1 MAQAGEDVWK
11 HFGFTGNPLDPRA
24 LGISDTDRQ
33 LLVGRDAE
41 LRQSMVLSSN
51 FQGVVI
57 VEGNIGVGK
66 TSFVNSV
73 QHDLAG
79 KGFLPSYQ
87 TIEVGE
93 STDPSS
99 LILSSLS
106 NLVYSIEKAHGS
118 NACMKDNSLKQG
130 KQLVTTTM
138 SGGWGGQLT
147 VFGFGGGLQ
156 KQQTVTPPP
165 APVLATMT
173 QQLDA
178 WMNAARQRYSCK
190 SGIIVVNNFDRL
202 ADQELVEIL
211 NRSRDLVLLRPN
223 ILWVLVGK
231 IGMFSTLETQARRV
245 SEIMTGQPVV
255 LNPLPLSEVHKAIEV
270 RVKKFAI
277 SSKAEL
283 PVERK
288 FVDLLYAVS
297 GGEMRFIF
305 KRLTDIVYEVSS
317 HLPSVET
324 VPTDLAMKIVREL
337 AERRLA
343 ALPLTKGDHSIL
355 RKMVESPFRIR
366 DYAKFKL
373 PSQQGLSKRVRR
385 LVKMELLQSQRIS
398 AKNVVY
404 RTVADVNIAY
414 STPA

>member
-1 MAQAGEDVWK
+1 MAQASEDVWK
-11 HFGFTGNPLDPRA
+11 HFGFCGNPLDPQP

-51 FQGVVI
+51 FHGVVI

-73 QHDLAG
+73 QHDLSK

-93 STDPSS
+93 STEPST

-106 NLVYSIEKAHGS
+106 NLVYSIEKVHGS
-118 NACMKDNSLKQG
+118 NACMKDSSLKQG
-130 KQLVTTTM
+130 KQLVATTM

-147 VFGFGGGLQ
+147 VLGFGGGLQ

-173 QQLDA
+173 QQFDA
-178 WMNAARQRYSCK
+178 WMNAARQKYSCK

-202 ADQELVEIL
+202 VDQELVEIL

-245 SEIMTGQPVV
+245 SEIVTGQPIV
-255 LNPLPLSEVHKAIEV
+255 LNPLQLSEVRKAIDV

-283 PVERK
+283 PVEKK
-288 FVDLLYAVS
+288 FVDILYAVS

-317 HLPSVET
+317 RLPSVET
-324 VPTDLAMKIVREL
+324 VPTDLATKILREL

-343 ALPLTKGDHSIL
+343 ALPLTQGDHNIL

-373 PSQQGLSKRVRR
+373 PSQQALSKRVRR
-385 LVKMELLQSQRIS
+385 LVKMELLQSEKIN

-414 STPA
+414 SGS